1 MPSQS
6 QQKKHQNKG
15 QWSGSVE
22 FIVNFEYME
31 RLVPIADFEQVN
43 VCWVGVLS
51 KIMWTPVIIRV

>member
-1 MPSQS
+1 MIILINERFNMKMPSQS

-31 RLVPIADFEQVN
+31 RLVLVFLLLTLN
-43 VCWVGVLS
+43 
-51 KIMWTPVIIRV
+51 R